1 MNNKGIVLIIMLTV
15 SGYVRSQHT
24 LDIEIIN
31 LRNETGLIML
41 QLFDENHNLV
51 QEEKGIIN
59 DERSYITIKNLKPA
73 KYAIR
78 YFHDEN
84 MNGILETNKTGK
96 PVEGY
101 GFSNDAY
108 GAFGP
113 KPFKEWLFEINNDK
127 KILLRTKY

>member
-1 MNNKGIVLIIMLTV
+1 MNNKGVVLIIMLTV

-127 KILLRTKY
+127 RILLRTKY

>member
-1 MNNKGIVLIIMLTV
+1 MNNKGVVLIIMLTV

-59 DERSYITIKNLKPA
+59 DKRSYITIKNLKPA

-127 KILLRTKY
+127 RILLRTKY

>member
-1 MNNKGIVLIIMLTV
+1 MNNKGVVLIIMLTV

>member
-1 MNNKGIVLIIMLTV
+1 MKKKGIALIIMLAI

-31 LRNETGLIML
+31 LRNETGVIML
-41 QLFDENHNLV
+41 QLFDENHDLIA
-51 QEEKGIIN
+51 QEKGIIK
-59 DERSYITIKNLKPA
+59 DKKSHITIKNLKPA

-84 MNGILETNKTGK
+84 LNGTLETNRTGK
-96 PVEGY
+96 PVEGV
-101 GFSNDAY
+101 GFSNNAY

-113 KPFKEWLFEINNDK
+113 KPFNEWLFEINNDK
-127 KILLRTKY
+127 EILIRTKY